1 MKMKFETEFLVFDV
15 SKGPKIIVEN
25 LNTYGQEGWELKS
38 MINVAGEKLV
48 AFLQRQTDIEEPKD
62 KTQEKLKSLWSA
74 NGEKDE

>member
-1 MKMKFETEFLVFDV
+1 MIMKFETEFLVFDV

>member
-1 MKMKFETEFLVFDV
+1 MMKFETEFLVFDV

>member
-1 MKMKFETEFLVFDV
+1 MKFETEFLVFDV

-25 LNTYGQEGWELKS
+25 LNTYGEEGWELKS

-48 AFLQRQTDIEEPKD
+48 AFLQRQTDVEEPKD

-74 NGEKDE
+74 NGGKDE

>member
-1 MKMKFETEFLVFDV
+1 MKYETEFLVFDV

-25 LNTYGQEGWELKS
+25 LNSYGQDGWELKS

-48 AFLQRQTDIEEPKD
+48 AFLQRQTHVEKPKD
-62 KTQEKLKSLWSA
+62 KQTERLKNLWSG

>member
-1 MKMKFETEFLVFDV
+1 MKYETEFLVFDV

-25 LNTYGQEGWELKS
+25 LNSYGQDGWELKS

-48 AFLQRQTDIEEPKD
+48 AFLQRQTDVETPKD
-62 KTQEKLKSLWSA
+62 KQTERLKNLWSG

>member
-1 MKMKFETEFLVFDV
+1 MIMKFETEFLVFDV

-25 LNTYGQEGWELKS
+25 LNTYGQNGWELKS

>member
-1 MKMKFETEFLVFDV
+1 
-15 SKGPKIIVEN
+15 
-25 LNTYGQEGWELKS
+25 